1 MYLNWLMDIDQKQ
14 TNKEVERYTFTPP
27 QPFEK
32 YGYKVKV
39 ATLSK
44 GKYQEFFD
52 LDTIAPI
59 GSVLLNR
66 LTGKIT
72 GFIEYD
78 TLYSESD
85 LEPQVISRWLSPD
98 PLADE
103 MASWSPYNYG
113 FDNPIRFTDPDG
125 LAPNDNVAGDCPPNC
140 GPGSAGTDFRAS
152 FQQFLTESKQFF
164 ENYYHGIREILTHSE
179 VNDVAVLT
187 TGHHVNGNEASNFDF
202 AMAGAGVFLPVS
214 GGSLK
219 RFGSNVLDY
228 FFQGSKKNGWYLD
241 RLCSVSRRN
250 A

>member
-1 MYLNWLMDIDQKQ
+1 MQSEYVELFRLGYRQMPKEMYLNWLMDIDPKQ

-59 GSVLLNR
+59 GTVLLNR
-66 LTGKIT
+66 LSGKIT

-85 LEPQVISRWLSPD
+85 LEPQVISRWLQPD

-113 FDNPIRFTDPDG
+113 FDNPIRFIGWPIGQYT
-125 LAPNDNVAGDCPPNC
+125 
-140 GPGSAGTDFRAS
+140 
-152 FQQFLTESKQFF
+152 
-164 ENYYHGIREILTHSE
+164 
-179 VNDVAVLT
+179 
-187 TGHHVNGNEASNFDF
+187 
-202 AMAGAGVFLPVS
+202 VS
-214 GGSLK
+214 CAWL
-219 RFGSNVLDY
+219 
-228 FFQGSKKNGWYLD
+228 
-241 RLCSVSRRN
+241 
-250 A
+250 